1 MINIT
6 KYKNKEKSTVEYEL
20 EVTNENKIIFSTKVE
35 FDKDKNTDD
44 KICDRIAKL
53 KLLNTLM
60 EDGTIDIYEELSNII
75 PVFEPKVNFSK
86 EAKEEY
92 LRTQK
97 ENILY

>member
-6 KYKNKEKSTVEYEL
+6 KYKNKEKSTVEYKMK
-20 EVTNENKIIFSTKVE
+20 VNKENKIIFSAKIE
-35 FDKDKNTDD
+35 INNNENTD
-44 KICDRIAKL
+44 KMCDRLAKI
-53 KLLNTLM
+53 KLLNMLL

-75 PVFEPKVNFSK
+75 PVFEPKVNFSE

>member
-6 KYKNKEKSTVEYEL
+6 KYKNKEKSTVEYKL
-20 EVTNENKIIFSTKVE
+20 EITKENKLIFSTKFE
-35 FDKDKNTDD
+35 IENDKNTDD

-53 KLLNTLM
+53 KLLNILM
-60 EDGTIDIYEELSNII
+60 EDGSINIYEELSNII
-75 PVFEPKVNFSK
+75 PVFEPKVNFSE

-92 LRTQK
+92 LLTQK

>member
-6 KYKNKEKSTVEYEL
+6 KYKNKEKSTVEYKMK
-20 EVTNENKIIFSTKVE
+20 VNKENKIIFSAKIE
-35 FDKDKNTDD
+35 INKNENTD
-44 KICDRIAKL
+44 KMCDRLAKI
-53 KLLNTLM
+53 KLLNMLL
-60 EDGTIDIYEELSNII
+60 EDGCIEILEELSNLI
-75 PVFEPKVNFSK
+75 PVYLPKVNFSE

>member
-6 KYKNKEKSTVEYEL
+6 KYKNKEKSTVEYTLEL
-20 EVTNENKIIFSTKVE
+20 TNKNKIIFNAKVE
-35 FDKDKNTDD
+35 INKNGNTD
-44 KICDRIAKL
+44 KMCDRLAKI
-53 KLLNTLM
+53 KLLNMLL
-60 EDGTIDIYEELSNII
+60 EDGTIDIYEVLSNII
-75 PVFEPKVNFSK
+75 PVFEPKVNFSE